1 MEKFQKEPIPHQISF
16 NIHEG
21 ETSCILREWY
31 FRSDQFCFLSILAI
45 YLDKDIIDEHSFLR
59 VSLVFCR
66 HILVL
71 LSLLLP
77 GIHDSKCLHPL
88 VLK

>member
-1 MEKFQKEPIPHQISF
+1 MEKFQKEPIPHKISF

-45 YLDKDIIDEHSFLR
+45 YLDKDIID
-59 VSLVFCR
+59 
-66 HILVL
+66 
-71 LSLLLP
+71 
-77 GIHDSKCLHPL
+77 
-88 VLK
+88 